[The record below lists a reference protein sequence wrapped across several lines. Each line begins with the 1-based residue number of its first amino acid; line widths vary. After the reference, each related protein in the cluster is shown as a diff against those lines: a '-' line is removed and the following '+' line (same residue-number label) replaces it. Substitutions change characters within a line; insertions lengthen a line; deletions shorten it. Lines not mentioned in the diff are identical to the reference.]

1 MPVEVLLLTAL
12 GLAAAVVVTARL
24 ARRRVTGTLRR
35 ELGAAP
41 GDDFGHYIRELRS
54 DAAEA
59 RTDSTRAR
67 EDLGQIGEL
76 LETGVVHIAAD
87 LRVTSA
93 NRAAHWLLG
102 QRAGSLVGRSAME
115 AFVDHR
121 MEGLVRAAARTGATS
136 SELATLG
143 GSDRI
148 VLVRARP
155 ATTGGIWLVLED
167 VTELRRLQRIRTE
180 FIDNLSHELRTPLT
194 TVRLLTETVSR
205 DLEKVDVP
213 RRIRDRIMKIDVETG
228 HLVQMVNELLDLS
241 RIEGGAPQLLH
252 DEVELGGV
260 IRAAI
265 ERIRPFAD
273 RQRVA
278 LASDLPEDAD
288 LARVIGDEERL
299 GQLLINLLHNA
310 VKFSKDGMRVVVAGR
325 EQKGEILVTV
335 TDQGAGIPRA
345 DLDRVFERFYKVDK
359 ARVRGVGGTGLGL
372 AIARHIVEAH
382 GGRIWAESAEGR
394 GSTFSVAIPVAPGG

>member
-1 MPVEVLLLTAL
+1 MSAGQRDLESIRAELS
-12 GLAAAVVVTARL
+12 LA
-24 ARRRVTGTLRR
+24 
-35 ELGAAP
+35 
-41 GDDFGHYIRELRS
+41 S
-54 DAAEA
+54 DADLPRAVRSLKANAAET
-59 RTDSTRAR
+59 RDSAARAR
-67 EDLGQIGEL
+67 DDLSQVGEL
-76 LETGVVHIAAD
+76 LETGIVHIAAD

-102 QRAGSLVGRSAME
+102 QRAGSLIGLSAME

-121 MEGLVRAAARTGATS
+121 MEALVRSATSTGATS
-136 SELATLG
+136 RELATG
-143 GSDRI
+143 DGSDRV
-148 VLVRARP
+148 VLARARP
-155 ATTGGIWLVLED
+155 GTNGGIWLVLED

-205 DLEKVDVP
+205 DLEDVAVP
-213 RRIRDRIMKIDVETG
+213 GRIRDRIKKIDVETG

-252 DEVELGGV
+252 DEVEMVAV
-260 IRAAI
+260 IRTAI

-273 RQRVA
+273 RQRVSLVA
-278 LASDLPEDAD
+278 ELPGGAG
-288 LARVIGDEERL
+288 LARVVGDAERL

-310 VKFSKDGMRVVVAGR
+310 VKFSQDGDRVVVTGR
-325 EQKGEILVTV
+325 EVGGEVLVTV
-335 TDQGAGIPRA
+335 ADQGAGIPRA

-382 GGRIWAESAEGR
+382 SGRIWVESEEGR
-394 GSTFSVAIPVAPGG
+394 GATFSFAIPLAGKEARGEPATDQPRT

>member
-1 MPVEVLLLTAL
+1 MPAEVL
-12 GLAAAVVVTARL
+12 GLIAAGIVAAVVVTVL
-24 ARRRVTGTLRR
+24 LTRRQVTGRLHRQLDVAADDDLGRVVR
-35 ELGAAP
+35 EMRGEAA
-41 GDDFGHYIRELRS
+41 
-54 DAAEA
+54 A
-59 RTDSTRAR
+59 AR
-67 EDLGQIGEL
+67 EDSARARGDLSQIGEL

-93 NRAAHWLLG
+93 NRAAYWLLG

-121 MEGLVRAAARTGATS
+121 MEGLVRAAARTSATS
-136 SELATLG
+136 SELTTLD

-194 TVRLLTETVSR
+194 TVRLLTETVTR

-241 RIEGGAPQLLH
+241 RIESGAPQLLH
-252 DEVELGGV
+252 DEVELEGV

-273 RQRVA
+273 RQHVT
-278 LASDLPEDAD
+278 LAAELPDGGD
-288 LARVIGDEERL
+288 LARVVGDEERL

-310 VKFSKDGMRVVVAGR
+310 VKFSQDGMRVVVAGR
-325 EQKGEILVTV
+325 EAAGEVLVTV

-382 GGRIWAESAEGR
+382 GGRIWVESEEGR
-394 GSTFSVAIPVAPGG
+394 GSTFNFAIPAAPRA

>member
-1 MPVEVLLLTAL
+1 VPAEVL
-12 GLAAAVVVTARL
+12 GLIAAGIVAAVVVTVL
-24 ARRRVTGTLRR
+24 LTRRQVTGRLHRQLDVAADDDLGRVVR
-35 ELGAAP
+35 EMRGEAA
-41 GDDFGHYIRELRS
+41 
-54 DAAEA
+54 A
-59 RTDSTRAR
+59 AR
-67 EDLGQIGEL
+67 EDSARARGDLSQIGEL

-93 NRAAHWLLG
+93 NRAAYWLLG

-121 MEGLVRAAARTGATS
+121 MEGLVRAAARTSATS
-136 SELATLG
+136 SELTTLD

-194 TVRLLTETVSR
+194 TVRLLTETVTR

-241 RIEGGAPQLLH
+241 RIESGAPQLLH
-252 DEVELGGV
+252 DEVELEGV

-273 RQRVA
+273 RQHVT
-278 LASDLPEDAD
+278 LAAELPDGGD
-288 LARVIGDEERL
+288 LARVVGDEERL

-310 VKFSKDGMRVVVAGR
+310 VKFSQDGMRVVVAGR
-325 EQKGEILVTV
+325 EAAGEVLVTV

-382 GGRIWAESAEGR
+382 GGRIWAESEEGR
-394 GSTFSVAIPVAPGG
+394 GSTFNFAIPAAPRA